1 MAKYWEGQ
9 YDIDTD
15 WGGDESTGGKP
26 LPGSAVQD
34 VIKTSIK
41 KLDTGKVGYITESDG
56 TVYFSSSKEA
66 FDNEEYMGSV
76 VSTQRY
82 SMDLKMDANNRYVF
96 LSSDTK
102 KEFVWYF
109 KTIEI
114 ATDSVYT
121 ETVTVEYKIEN
132 KTENV
137 MKTFSTTLNCNSDD
151 ANNGFTR
158 VVMNLDEYL
167 TNGLSSIEVVV
178 KGLRTKQ
185 ERTLQR
191 DITIVT
197 LDIEDVTDFSKPFEN
212 KLIAQTNINC
222 TKGQLFFY
230 EYRIDDAEEFVFD
243 NTPFTGEGSTKLY
256 TYNVDITELS
266 EGKHV
271 FEYKLYINIG
281 GESTYY
287 TATQRIEFIKGADYV
302 FTEPQILIFSSYY
315 GDENSMAEDGNLII
329 NGASQY
335 IPYQVKCA
343 VYQTEVSTTNV
354 EFYEVIGSATTVPTT
369 TTIEK
374 GEFFNYSIQSMNYG
388 SKTIKVVCK
397 DIDGNIINGDGRLF
411 YIDVEP
417 STLSISEF
425 RKDLRVSF
433 SSVGKDNNSADK
445 ATWLSEVSK
454 ESATFSETFDWSQGW
469 TSNGLVLSDGCEV
482 VFDYAPFPQQIN
494 NPTVE
499 EAMEYVGG
507 DKAFSMEMEFMVQNV
522 TDENA
527 VLCDMTNEL
536 NTNDCG
542 LLITGSEI
550 RFTTPGGE
558 TVSSRFKEGDMNRV
572 AIVIRPKT
580 TDSGD
585 FKGLVELYMNGVMSS
600 IAKYNYTDKYEVFE
614 RNETGNAVSKR
625 LKFKGSEGAD
635 LVVKYFR
642 TYNTVM
648 SPDEV
653 INNYIIYR
661 DTSSEMLDLYNKNNV
676 INEQGVIT
684 PNSVL
689 KLGNIPILIFVGRT
703 VESELATGCGNVKGW
718 DGTDPDYP
726 DGYTPG
732 TIGAKET
739 YWYQTLEN
747 TTNKKESVHMDV
759 IYYNPLDKRKN
770 FKFVKAYITPQ
781 GTSSMYYPKKNYR
794 IYTQKN
800 SDTRIFFS
808 LTDEKGNLTNAL
820 ELDQMLVSNFGEKTE
835 DRIYEQFRGTDK
847 KIVKKKLY
855 SFKDN
860 AQAVKCWCLKADFA
874 ETSSSH
880 NTGVARLWGD
890 TMRSSTVTINDKE
903 VSVFKTNAQAT
914 IETLYNNNVNGDM
927 PDIRTTIDGFPIV
940 VFGARSY
947 GEEMTFLGK
956 YNFNNDKSTESVF
969 GFCDIE
975 SATSLTFNAV
985 DYDNHTSGTVRYTL
999 DEQLDQ
1005 YMSCVETLDNGNI
1018 LANFA
1023 SMESEKGDSWDDAW
1037 EDAFEFRYPE
1047 IVEEPDPE
1055 DYQDSNHNWLPANP
1069 EKDYEGG
1076 EIEYEKDYA
1085 QYLIDFEYWKNTHL
1099 KPFKHFAKWIYDTRW
1114 CDVNGNILEGL
1125 SEEEAMRRKEKFA
1138 TEKWQHIDVWKMAA
1152 YYIYAM
1158 RFGAVD
1164 QIVKNSML
1172 TSEGPFAYNKNGIK
1186 YGEWDSTDVTSNT
1199 YGQYYKWYYINYDND
1214 TVMGV
1219 KNDGSLK
1226 YGPEITRQD
1235 VEGKD
1240 GNVTPIYA
1248 GSNST
1253 LWNNIE
1259 NDVEFQDIIRIA
1271 DRGISR
1277 TMTYRKAINTFDVE
1291 QVGKW
1296 CERIYNKDAEY
1307 KYINPYMAEWQYTGS
1322 DDKAEKFT
1330 DKLFMLQGAR
1340 TAHRRWWLSRR
1351 FNLLDGKW
1359 SSGDF
1364 ATKYVEVKCDY
1375 GSIGDKFTAV
1385 AGANAYFGY
1394 QINNK
1399 TFGDAIGGVTQEYK
1413 ANTTIDWE
1421 LRKVINIGDPI
1432 AIYGSTDLLELNL
1445 QGISKN
1451 LSSVRFEFGSNTDL
1465 GNKLE
1470 RFFLSIPEE
1479 DLLSK
1484 SSYKTFADDEVGTA
1498 GRKTGFEKIKDAYP
1512 FEITSEED
1520 FAEGGKYPTVEEE
1533 IDPNSSGSPK
1543 FYRVISENDE
1553 GDKVYTYFAKLDGGI
1568 RNYACNTMSFDN
1580 LSKLQELKIAGYM
1593 SLNSLNLSKNKFI
1606 NDVDIRFSGVKTI
1619 DFGEGS
1625 RIKNFKAT
1633 DKLTTLSFTNCDNI
1647 TLGNIYVNDTT
1658 LKLDGGKNI
1667 SVINVNNSTGLNH
1680 SNDFRDFVIK
1690 WMTIGDISAKD
1701 LVLRG
1706 IKWSNVKVED
1716 LEIIRKFLLGDE
1728 NGKHALQCVITGIIE
1743 MGPEKITT
1751 ADLDMFAQLSKELGG
1766 GLTIRVP
1773 YANIVLNNI
1782 KPNVVA
1788 GDTAEFTYTLFP
1800 NAETILGGNG
1810 RISCTFVKE
1819 TLIEDYDVLKDNRT
1833 NKMYKPIYDNNEV
1846 RPGVNIVLDKDNF
1859 SVKITTTE
1867 NVVGKDTNTLLM
1879 AQLEY
1884 DGDIKFDVIP
1894 VTIKEPTYA
1903 VGGTINGVKNIGE
1916 KNTSYTYNLNVISNA
1931 NDYPIGTIDIEWRVE
1946 GEKVEEY
1953 LSKYSISEDKKSFTI
1968 TTSFQQP
1975 DPTSE
1980 LMITAKVINHEA
1992 SQSVIP
1998 AIPSVVTIE
2007 KPLLLLNENVVLT
2020 NETNPVVFD
2029 ICRNQGWAT
2038 ISDIV
2043 MTRAE
2048 AEAVT
2053 SIGTAFADVKEEN
2066 GWSFEEFKYFTN
2078 ASLTT
2083 LSEGAFAN
2091 SDITSIILP
2100 ENIVNLGN
2108 GVFENCE
2115 KLKDVQ
2121 FGQSIVEIPERCFLN
2136 CKSIENFILP
2146 DSIDLIKA
2154 YAFGSTDFEQILE
2167 KGEGFDINPKTIYL
2181 TRNSSLSRIANNAF
2195 ETEIWTPD
2203 TTTNKLNIVTLPKG
2217 FGFTDAN
2224 YNFTLGEYLS
2234 EIIILDPEQAT
2245 IRFRD
2250 NLLFA
2255 NYSEGILVR
2264 AMPFLNGREPIDTIE
2279 LIDTNTIYPYAFY
2292 KCNTIK
2298 NVILS
2303 RSMFE
2308 YGLGA
2313 GAFYGSSINTVDL
2326 SRCSELVAVQE
2337 YTFNKCAELVDVIFP
2352 MDCKLTEFGHS
2363 LFVSC
2368 ASLSGV
2374 TLPNTLTTLKTIDGS
2389 NSSTFYDCN
2398 LLEEL
2403 VLPDSIITTQ
2413 RYVVANCK
2421 NLKKLVLPTY
2431 YTRVDNY
2438 DFIMYCESLEEVVMP
2453 VFSYTDENREN
2464 IVVNT
2469 EVGMKSPYSF
2479 IGRYSKNF
2487 AKFTLNQKDNNK
2499 VMVEKNGILY
2509 RVGNVGYDGYY
2520 ETLKTLY
2527 AVPYKTE
2534 STFILDED
2542 AMAIDANAIAG
2553 NECIT
2558 KIVIHSGV
2566 TVIQQNTFQNCE
2578 NLEELH
2584 LLGEVTMI
2592 DRFALCH
2599 CNNLSKIV
2607 LLASQAPELGHG
2619 DYVSAS
2625 GETAAYYKY
2634 HAFGYD
2640 PYNWVGYNTKERNI
2654 LYLPYDAKG
2663 YDADDWVLPVFTEDQ
2678 CSFEIETYTL
2688 DDEPVLTVFNQN
2700 GEEVTDKPLYLKS
2713 DSGEFVYTFDNS
2725 VMSVTYDDTE
2735 NGYIVNFDNKVY
2747 GNEPINVYE
2756 DIDCTVLLGTF
2767 IAKYGEKS
2775 YTVGSS
2781 VMSYKSRNLFS
2792 TTLFGSPKT
2801 TTVDTGDEIVSIKR
2815 RDYETLLSRVN
2826 QLTEQMNKLKKK

>member
-41 KLDTGKVGYITESDG
+41 KLDTEKVGYITKSGG

-76 VSTQRY
+76 VSAQIY
-82 SMDLKMDANNRYVF
+82 AMDLEFDKNNRYVF
-96 LSSDTK
+96 LSSDTNK
-102 KEFVWYF
+102 KIVWYF
-109 KTIEI
+109 RTVEI
-114 ATDSVYT
+114 ATNKPYD
-121 ETVTVEYKIEN
+121 ETVTVEYRIEN
-132 KTENV
+132 KTEGTN
-137 MKTFSTTLNCNSDD
+137 KLITTTIGRSSGVTE
-151 ANNGFTR
+151 NGYMP
-158 VVMNLDEYL
+158 VEMNLEEYL
-167 TNGLSSIEVVV
+167 TNGLSSIEIIV

-185 ERTLQR
+185 ERALLR

-197 LDIEDVTDFSKPFEN
+197 LDIEDVTDFSKPFEDE
-212 KLIAQTNINC
+212 LIIETNINC
-222 TKGQLFFY
+222 TKGQTFFY
-230 EYRIDDAEEFVFD
+230 EYKFDNAENYVFD
-243 NTPFTGEGSTKLY
+243 NLPTNGDGVGKQY
-256 TYNVDITELS
+256 IYRIDISNLS
-266 EGKHV
+266 EGRHV
-271 FEYKLYINIG
+271 FEYRIYINIG

-287 TATQRIEFIKGADYV
+287 TSTQRIEFIKGVSYV
-302 FTEPQILIFSSYY
+302 FDEPQILLFSKYNNN
-315 GDENSMAEDGNLII
+315 EKPLAEDGNLII
-329 NGASQY
+329 NGVSQY
-335 IPYQVKCA
+335 IQYQVKCA
-343 VYQTEVSTTNV
+343 VYQSNVASTNV
-354 EFYEVIGSATTVPTT
+354 EFYEVLNSGTSLPTT
-369 TTIEK
+369 ATIEK
-374 GEFFNYSIQSMNYG
+374 GKFFNYSLQSMNSG
-388 SKTIKVVCK
+388 QITIKVICK
-397 DIDGNIINGDGRLF
+397 NIDGDIINGDGRLF
-411 YIDVEP
+411 YLNVGP
-417 STLSISEF
+417 STLNISEF
-425 RKDLRVSF
+425 RKDIRVSF
-433 SSVGKDNNSADK
+433 SSVGKDNNSDDK
-445 ATWLSEVSK
+445 DTWFSEVSK
-454 ESATFSETFDWSQGW
+454 ESATFSDTFDWSQGW
-469 TSNGLVLSDGCEV
+469 TSNGLVLSKGCEV
-482 VFDYAPFPQQIN
+482 VFDYAPFPQQVN
-494 NPTVE
+494 TPTVE
-499 EAMEYVGG
+499 EEMEYVGG
-507 DKAFSMEMEFMVQNV
+507 DRSFTMEIEFMTQNV

-536 NTNDCG
+536 STNNCG

-550 RFTTPGGE
+550 KFTTPGGE
-558 TVSSRFKEGDMNRV
+558 SVSSRFREGDMNRV
-572 AIVIRPKT
+572 AIVIRSQWGEDK
-580 TDSGD
+580 DGVKV

-600 IAKYNYTDKYEVFE
+600 IAKYNYTDQYEVFE
-614 RNETGNAVSKR
+614 RNELGNAVSKR
-625 LKFKGSEGAD
+625 LRFNGAEGAD
-635 LVVKYFR
+635 LVIKYFR
-642 TYNTVM
+642 TYNTDM
-648 SPDEV
+648 TPDEI

-661 DTSSEMLDLYNKNNV
+661 NTSSEMLSLYNKNNV

-684 PNSVL
+684 PQSVL
-689 KLGNIPILIFVGRT
+689 KLGNIPILIFIGRT
-703 VESELATGCGNVKGW
+703 VEKELASGCGNVKGW
-718 DGTDPDYP
+718 DGENPDFP
-726 DGYTPG
+726 DGYLPG
-732 TIGAKET
+732 TIDAKST
-739 YWYQTLEN
+739 YWYKTLEE
-747 TTNKKESVHMDV
+747 TTDKNETIDMDV
-759 IYYNPLDKRKN
+759 IYYNPMDKRKN
-770 FKFVKAYITPQ
+770 FKFVKAYIRPQ

-800 SDTRIFFS
+800 SDTRIFYS
-808 LTDEKGNLTNAL
+808 LTDEDGNLTSAL
-820 ELDQMLVSNFGEKTE
+820 ELDQMLVSNFGEKAE
-835 DRIYEQFRGTDK
+835 DRIYEPEELRGTDK
-847 KIVKKKLY
+847 KVVKKKLY

-860 AQAVKCWCLKADFA
+860 AQPVKCWCLKADFA

-890 TMRSSTVTINDKE
+890 TMRSSTVTIGDKE
-903 VSVFKTNAQAT
+903 YPVFKTTAQST

-940 VFGARSY
+940 VFGAKSY
-947 GEEMTFLGK
+947 SEEITFLGK

-969 GFCDIE
+969 GFCDIDNE
-975 SATSLTFNAV
+975 NKLTDNSF
-985 DYDNHTSGTVRYTL
+985 DYDNNVSGTVIHTL

-1023 SMESEKGDSWDDAW
+1023 SMESEKGDSWDDSW

-1047 IVEEPDPE
+1047 ITEAPDPKDYQNSDGGWKDKEGYDE
-1055 DYQDSNHNWLPANP
+1055 DYAA
-1069 EKDYEGG
+1069 YE
-1076 EIEYEKDYA
+1076 EE
-1085 QYLIDFEYWKNTHL
+1085 LEYWKNTHL
-1099 KPFKHFAKWIYDTRW
+1099 KPFKHFAQWIYDTRW
-1114 CDVNGNILEGL
+1114 CDVNGNKLPEL
-1125 SEEEAMRRKEKFA
+1125 TDEEAAARKKKFA

-1172 TSEGPFAYNKNGIK
+1172 TSEGPFAYNKNGVR
-1186 YGEWDSTDVTSNT
+1186 YGEWDSTDVTSDS
-1199 YGQYYKWYYINYDND
+1199 YGRYYKWYYINYDND

-1235 VEGKD
+1235 VEGQD

-1259 NDVEFQDIIRIA
+1259 NDEEFQEIIRIA
-1271 DRGISR
+1271 DLGISR
-1277 TMTYRKAINTFDVE
+1277 TMTYNKAINMFEVE

-1307 KYINPYMAEWQYTGS
+1307 KYISPYVATWKYTGD
-1322 DDKAEKFT
+1322 DDKAENFT
-1330 DKLFMLQGAR
+1330 DKLFMLQGSR

-1364 ATKYVEVKCDY
+1364 ATKYVEIKCDY
-1375 GSIGDKFTAV
+1375 GAIGDKFTAV

-1394 QINNK
+1394 QINNR
-1399 TFGDAIGGVTQEYK
+1399 TFGDAKGGVTQEYK
-1413 ANTTIDWE
+1413 ANSTIEWE
-1421 LRKVINIGDPI
+1421 LKKVIQIGDPI

-1445 QGISKN
+1445 QGLSKN
-1451 LSSVRFEFGSNTDL
+1451 LSSVAFKFGSNSDL

-1470 RFFLSIPEE
+1470 RFILSIPEE
-1479 DLLSK
+1479 DLRSK
-1484 SSYKTFADDEVGTA
+1484 ASYKTYADDEVGTA
-1498 GRKTGFEKIKDAYP
+1498 GRKSGFEKIKDAYP

-1520 FAEGGKYPTVEEE
+1520 FAEGGKYPTVEEMFDAND
-1533 IDPNSSGSPK
+1533 INSPK
-1543 FYRVISENDE
+1543 FYRIITIDE
-1553 GDKVYTYFAKLDGGI
+1553 DGNKTYLYFAKLDGGI
-1568 RNYACNTMSFDN
+1568 RNYACTTMSLDN
-1580 LSKLQELKIAGYM
+1580 LTKLQEFKMAGYM
-1593 SLNSLNLSKNKFI
+1593 SVNSMNLSKNTFI
-1606 NDVDIRFSGVKTI
+1606 SDVDIRYSGVKTI
-1619 DFGEGS
+1619 DFGSGS

-1667 SVINVNNSTGLNH
+1667 SVINVNDSTGLNH
-1680 SNDFRDFVIK
+1680 SNDFRDFIIK
-1690 WMTIGDISAKD
+1690 WMTLGDISAKD

-1706 IKWSNVKVED
+1706 IRWSNVKVKD
-1716 LEIIRKFLLGDE
+1716 LETIRKFLLGDE

-1751 ADLDMFAQLSKELGG
+1751 ADLDMFEQLSKELGG

-1810 RISCTFVKE
+1810 RVSCTFVKE

-1867 NVVGKDTNTLLM
+1867 NAVGNDTNALLM
-1879 AQLEY
+1879 VQLEY

-1894 VTIKEPTYA
+1894 VIIKEPTYA

-1931 NDYPIGTIDIEWRVE
+1931 NDYPIGTIDIEWKVE
-1946 GEKVEEY
+1946 GDKVEEY

-2053 SIGTAFADVKEEN
+2053 FIGTAFAGVKEEN
-2066 GWSFEEFKYFTN
+2066 GWGFEEFKYFTN
-2078 ASLTT
+2078 VSLTS

-2121 FGQSIVEIPERCFLN
+2121 FAQSIVEIPERCFLN

-2146 DSIDLIKA
+2146 DSIDIIKA
-2154 YAFGSTDFEQILE
+2154 YAFGGTDFEQILE

-2181 TRNSSLSRIANNAF
+2181 TRNSSLSRITNNAF

-2224 YNFTLGEYLS
+2224 YNFTLSEYLS
-2234 EIIILDPEQAT
+2234 EIIILDSEQAT

-2255 NYSEGILVR
+2255 SYSEGILVR
-2264 AMPFLNGREPIDTIE
+2264 AMPYLNGRNPIETIE

-2298 NVILS
+2298 NVILG

-2308 YGLGA
+2308 YGLGV
-2313 GAFYGSSINTVDL
+2313 GAFYGSSIKTVDL
-2326 SRCSELVAVQE
+2326 SRCNELVAVQE
-2337 YTFNKCAELVDVIFP
+2337 YTFNKCSELVDVIFP
-2352 MDCKLTEFGHS
+2352 MDCKLSEFGTM
-2363 LFVSC
+2363 LFKECS
-2368 ASLSGV
+2368 SLSAV
-2374 TLPNTLTTLKTIDGS
+2374 TLPNTLTKLNTDEGS
-2389 NSSTFYDCN
+2389 FSNTFYSCN
-2398 LLEEL
+2398 LLEEI
-2403 VLPDSIITTQ
+2403 VFPDSLVSCD
-2413 RYVVANCK
+2413 RYMVVRCENIK
-2421 NLKKLVLPTY
+2421 RVVFPTY
-2431 YTRVDNY
+2431 FKNVDGY
-2438 DFIMYCESLEEVVMP
+2438 DYIMNCPSLEEVVLP
-2453 VFSYTDENREN
+2453 VFSYTDANGENV
-2464 IVVNT
+2464 IVNT
-2469 EVGMKSPYSF
+2469 VVAMKTPYCF
-2479 IGRYSKNF
+2479 VHRECKNF

-2499 VMVEKNGILY
+2499 VMIEKNGILY
-2509 RVGNVGYDGYY
+2509 KVGDYDYDGYY
-2520 ETLKTLY
+2520 EISKTLY
-2527 AVPYKTE
+2527 AAPYKTE

-2542 AMAIDANAIAG
+2542 TMAIDANAIAG
-2553 NECIT
+2553 NNCIT
-2558 KIVIHSGV
+2558 KIVIHSGI
-2566 TVIQQNTFQNCE
+2566 TTIQQNTFQNCE
-2578 NLEELH
+2578 NLEELY
-2584 LLGEVTMI
+2584 LFGEVTII

-2607 LLASQAPELGHG
+2607 LLAPQAPELGHG
-2619 DYVSAS
+2619 DYVPIS

-2640 PYNWVGYNTKERNI
+2640 PYNWTGYNTKERNI

-2663 YDADDWVLPVFTEDQ
+2663 YDTEDWILPVFTEDQ
-2678 CSFEIETYTL
+2678 CSFEINTYTL
-2688 DDEPVLTVFNQN
+2688 DGESILSVYNQN
-2700 GEEVTDKPLYLKS
+2700 GEEITDRPLYLKS
-2713 DSGEFVYTFDNS
+2713 DSGEFVYSFDNS
-2725 VMSVTYDDTE
+2725 VMSITYDDTE
-2735 NGYIVNFDNKVY
+2735 NGYIINFDNKVY
-2747 GNEPINVYE
+2747 DNEPINVYE
-2756 DIDCTVLLGTF
+2756 DIECTSLLGTF
-2767 IAKYGEKS
+2767 IAKYGQTK
-2775 YTVGSS
+2775 YVVGSP
-2781 VMSYKSRNLFS
+2781 VLSYKSRGIFS
-2792 TTLFGSPKT
+2792 TTLFGASKT
-2801 TTVDTGDEIVSIKR
+2801 TTVDVGDEIVSIKR

>member
-82 SMDLKMDANNRYVF
+82 SMDLKMDVNNKYVF

-151 ANNGFTR
+151 TNNGFTK

-185 ERTLQR
+185 ERTLQK

-197 LDIEDVTDFSKPFEN
+197 LDIEDTTDFSKPFEN
-212 KLIAQTNINC
+212 KLIVQTNINC

-230 EYRIDDAEEFVFD
+230 EYRIDNAEEFVFD

-256 TYNVDITELS
+256 TYNIDITELS

-287 TATQRIEFIKGADYV
+287 TATQRIEFIKGASYV

-315 GDENSMAEDGNLII
+315 SDEKSIAEDGNLIV

-354 EFYEVIGSATTVPTT
+354 EFYEVIGSATTVPIT

-374 GEFFNYSIQSMNYG
+374 GKFFNYSIQSMNYG
-388 SKTIKVVCK
+388 RKTIKIVCK
-397 DIDGNIINGDGRLF
+397 DIDENIINGDGRLF
-411 YIDVEP
+411 YINVEP

-433 SSVGKDNNSADK
+433 SSVGKDNNSPDK

-454 ESATFSETFDWSQGW
+454 ESAIFSETFDWSQGW
-469 TSNGLVLSDGCEV
+469 TPNGLVLSNGCEV

-507 DKAFSMEMEFMVQNV
+507 DKAFSLEIEFMVQNV

-536 NTNDCG
+536 STNDCG

-550 RFTTPGGE
+550 KFTTPGGE
-558 TVSSRFKEGDMNRV
+558 SVSSRFKEGDMNRV
-572 AIVIRPKT
+572 AIVIRPQIT
-580 TDSGD
+580 GSGD

-614 RNETGNAVSKR
+614 RNETGNAISKR

-661 DTSSEMLDLYNKNNV
+661 DTSSEMLALYNKNNV
-676 INEQGVIT
+676 MNEQGVIT

-689 KLGNIPILIFVGRT
+689 KLGNIPIVIFVGRT

-718 DGTDPDYP
+718 DGTDPEYP

-732 TIGAKET
+732 TIDAKDT

-747 TTNKKESVHMDV
+747 TTNKKEVVHMDV

-820 ELDQMLVSNFGEKTE
+820 ELDQMLVSNFGERTE

-847 KIVKKKLY
+847 KVVKKKLY

-890 TMRSSTVTINDKE
+890 TMRTSTVTINDKE
-903 VSVFKTNAQAT
+903 FSVFKTNAQAT
-914 IETLYNNNVNGDM
+914 IESLYNNNVNGDM

-969 GFCDIE
+969 GFCDIDNE
-975 SATSLTFNAV
+975 NKLTDNSF
-985 DYDNHTSGTVRYTL
+985 DYDNNVSGTVIHTL

-1023 SMESEKGDSWDDAW
+1023 SMESEKGDPWDDAW

-1047 IVEEPDPE
+1047 IVEEPDPK
-1055 DYQDSNHNWLPANP
+1055 DYQDSNGNWTD
-1069 EKDYEGG
+1069 KEG
-1076 EIEYEKDYA
+1076 YDKDYA

-1125 SEEEAMRRKEKFA
+1125 SEEEATKRKEKFA

-1172 TSEGPFAYNKNGIK
+1172 TSEGPFAYNKNGVK
-1186 YGEWDSTDVTSNT
+1186 YGDWDSTDVTSDT

-1259 NDVEFQDIIRIA
+1259 NDAEFQDIIRIA

-1277 TMTYRKAINTFDVE
+1277 TMTYNKAINMFDVE

-1330 DKLFMLQGAR
+1330 DKLFMLHGSR

-1351 FNLLDGKW
+1351 FNLLDGRW

-1470 RFFLSIPEE
+1470 RFILSIPEE

-1484 SSYKTFADDEVGTA
+1484 SSYKTFADDEVGTS

-1520 FAEGGKYPTVEEE
+1520 FAEGGKYPTVKEE
-1533 IDPNSSGSPK
+1533 IDPNLSGSPK

-1553 GDKVYTYFAKLDGGI
+1553 GDTVYTYFAKLDGGI

-1606 NDVDIRFSGVKTI
+1606 NDVDIRYSGVKTI

-1625 RIKNFKAT
+1625 RIKNFKAS
-1633 DKLTTLSFTNCDNI
+1633 DKLTTLSFTNCENI
-1647 TLGNIYVNDTT
+1647 TLANIYINDTL
-1658 LKLDGGKNI
+1658 LKNDGGKNI
-1667 SVINVNNSTGLNH
+1667 SVININNSKGLNH
-1680 SNDFRDFVIK
+1680 NNDFRDFIIK
-1690 WMTIGDISAKD
+1690 WMTLGDISAKD

-1716 LEIIRKFLLGDE
+1716 LEIIKKFLLGDE

-1743 MGPEKITT
+1743 MGPDKITT
-1751 ADLDMFAQLSKELGG
+1751 TDLEMFDELSRELGG

-1773 YANIVLNNI
+1773 YANIVLNNV
-1782 KPNVVA
+1782 KPVVVA

-1810 RISCTFVKE
+1810 RVSCSFVKE
-1819 TLIEDYDVLKDNRT
+1819 TLVEDYDVLKDNRT

-1846 RPGVNIVLDKDNF
+1846 RPGIDIVFDKDNF
-1859 SVKITTTE
+1859 SVKVNTTE
-1867 NVVGKDTNTLLM
+1867 NAIGNDTNALLM
-1879 AQLEY
+1879 VQLEY

-1894 VTIKEPTYA
+1894 LTIKEPTYA
-1903 VGGTINGVKNIGE
+1903 VSGVINGVKNIGE
-1916 KNTSYTYNLNVISNA
+1916 KNTSYTYNLNVISNT
-1931 NDYPIGTIDIEWRVE
+1931 NDYPIGTIDIEWKVE

-1953 LSKYSISEDKKSFTI
+1953 LSNYNISEDKKTFTI

-1980 LMITAKVINHEA
+1980 LLITAKVINHQA

-1998 AIPSVVTIE
+1998 AIPLVVTIE

-2020 NETNPVVFD
+2020 TETNPIVFD

-2043 MTRAE
+2043 MTKDE

-2053 SIGTAFADVKEEN
+2053 DIDTAFAGVKSEN

-2078 ASLTT
+2078 AKLTT

-2100 ENIVNLGN
+2100 ENIVNLSI

-2136 CKSIENFILP
+2136 CKSIENFVLP

-2154 YAFGSTDFEQILE
+2154 YAFGGTDFEQILE
-2167 KGEGFDINPKTIYL
+2167 KGEGFDINPKTIYI
-2181 TRNSSLSRIANNAF
+2181 TRNSLLSRIANNAF

-2217 FGFTDAN
+2217 FGFTDVN
-2224 YNFTLGEYLS
+2224 YNFTLSEYLS
-2234 EIIILDPEQAT
+2234 EIIILEPEQAT

-2255 NYSEGILVR
+2255 NYSEGVLVR
-2264 AMPFLNGREPIDTIE
+2264 AMPLLNDKEPIETIE

-2292 KCNTIK
+2292 KCDTIK
-2298 NVILS
+2298 NVVLS
-2303 RSMFE
+2303 RSMWE
-2308 YGLGA
+2308 YGLGI
-2313 GAFYGSSINTVDL
+2313 GAFYGSSIKTVDL
-2326 SRCSELVAVQE
+2326 SRCNELVAVQE

-2352 MDCKLTEFGHS
+2352 MDAKLSTFGAH
-2363 LFVSC
+2363 LFYEC
-2368 ASLSGV
+2368 NKLSAI
-2374 TLPNTLTTLKTIDGS
+2374 TIPNTITTLTTDIEGFS
-2389 NSSTFYDCN
+2389 YMFHSCN
-2398 LLEEL
+2398 LLEEIT
-2403 VLPDSIITTQ
+2403 LPDSLVTHG
-2413 RYVVANCK
+2413 RYVIVGCEK
-2421 NLKKLVLPTY
+2421 LKKLIMPTY
-2431 YTRVDNY
+2431 SQSIGSY
-2438 DFIMYCESLEEVVMP
+2438 DFIMSCPLLEEVVLP
-2453 VFSYTDENREN
+2453 VFSYTNTDREN
-2464 IVVNT
+2464 IIVNT
-2469 EVGMKSPYSF
+2469 GMAMKNPYSF
-2479 IGRYSKNF
+2479 IHKECKNLV
-2487 AKFTLNQKDNNK
+2487 KFTLNQKDNNK
-2499 VMVEKNGILY
+2499 IMVEKNGILY
-2509 RVGNVGYDGYY
+2509 KVGDNGYDGYY
-2520 ETLKTLY
+2520 EIPKTLY

-2534 STFILDED
+2534 STFILDEE
-2542 AMAIDANAIAG
+2542 AMAIDGNAVVD
-2553 NECIT
+2553 NNCIT
-2558 KIVIHSGV
+2558 KIIIHSGV
-2566 TVIQQNTFQNCE
+2566 TTIPQNTFQNCE
-2578 NLEELH
+2578 NLKELH
-2584 LLGEVTMI
+2584 LLGEITMI

-2607 LLASQAPELGHG
+2607 LLTTQAPKLGHAE
-2619 DYVSAS
+2619 YVPVS
-2625 GETAAYYKY
+2625 GETAAFYKY

-2640 PYNWVGYNTKERNI
+2640 PYNWTGYNTRGENKI
-2654 LYLPYDAKG
+2654 YLPYNYKG
-2663 YDADDWVLPVFTEDQ
+2663 YDAADWILPVFTEDQ
-2678 CSFEIETYTL
+2678 CSFEIEYFAL
-2688 DDEPVLTVFNQN
+2688 ENECVLTVYNEN
-2700 GEEVTDKPLYLKS
+2700 GEEITDKVLYFKS
-2713 DSGEFVYTFDNS
+2713 ESGEFVFSFDNS
-2725 VMSVTYDDTE
+2725 VMSATYDDME
-2735 NGYIVNFDNKVY
+2735 FGYVLNFGGKVY
-2747 GNEPINVYE
+2747 ENETIYIY
-2756 DIDCTVLLGTF
+2756 DGIDETSNLIGSFV
-2767 IAKYGEKS
+2767 AHYGVEK
-2775 YTVGSS
+2775 YTVGSPIL
-2781 VMSYKSRNLFS
+2781 SYKSRGLFS
-2792 TTLFGSPKT
+2792 TTLFGSSAVKNAVEPEYINIKKT
-2801 TTVDTGDEIVSIKR
+2801 
-2815 RDYETLLSRVN
+2815 DYENLVSRVN